1 VEFVQAG
8 GHRLEYR
15 WIEAGTGSTGPTLV
29 FLHEGLGSASLWKAF
44 PDRVVEATACPA
56 VVYSR
61 YGYGRSDRMT
71 QSREVEYMHREALDT
86 LPDLLAGLSVRDPIL
101 IGHSDGASIALI
113 YAGARRGPLSGLVL
127 MAPHVFV
134 EDVTVDSIARAKT
147 TFETS
152 DLARRLGRHHD
163 DATSTFY
170 GWNDVWLQP
179 EFRAWNIEE
188 YLDHITVPT
197 LLIQGEDDQYG
208 TRAQVDAIATRVGGP
223 VELIMLDAC
232 GHAPHVDR
240 EEATVEAIARFVGGL
255 VKK

>member
-1 VEFVQAG
+1 
-8 GHRLEYR
+8 
-15 WIEAGTGSTGPTLV
+15 
-29 FLHEGLGSASLWKAF
+29 
-44 PDRVVEATACPA
+44 
-56 VVYSR
+56 
-61 YGYGRSDRMT
+61 
-71 QSREVEYMHREALDT
+71 MHREALDT

-113 YAGARRGPLSGLVL
+113 YAGAQRGPLSGLVL

-170 GWNDVWLQP
+170 GWNDVWLRP

-188 YLDHITVPT
+188 YLGHITAPT

-208 TRAQVDAIATRVGGP
+208 TRAQVDAIATRVSGP

-240 EEATVEAIARFVGGL
+240 EEATVEAIARFVGSL
-255 VKK
+255 VKE